1 MVTTLPVLLLAMVAI
16 FIIRVRTGSWASFG
30 DSVVFLGSTVLVV
43 TWYTAIALL
52 ASSYARDQGTAIA
65 FGVGVW
71 FLFTMLWLL
80 VTSVL
85 AGLAGIEVGSTANA
99 QWVQFEAMVDLL
111 SPNGVY
117 HHLLEL
123 RLEGVDRGLG
133 PGPVLLAAFIWTV
146 LPLWWFQ
153 RRIERLVP

>member
-1 MVTTLPVLLLAMVAI
+1 MP
-16 FIIRVRTGSWASFG
+16 
-30 DSVVFLGSTVLVV
+30 
-43 TWYTAIALL
+43 
-52 ASSYARDQGTAIA
+52 
-65 FGVGVW
+65 
-71 FLFTMLWLL
+71 WLL

-99 QWVQFEAMVDLL
+99 QWVQFEAVVDLL

-123 RLEGVDRGLG
+123 RLDDVDRGLG
-133 PGPVLLAAFIWTV
+133 PLPVLIAALVWTIV
-146 LPLWWFQ
+146 PLWWFQ